1 MKLIS
6 LYIENFG
13 GLSRYE
19 LDFADG
25 LTVIEAENGFG
36 KTTMAEFIRA
46 MFYGFPR
53 KGKTLDKSRR
63 QKYTPWNGGKFGGNL
78 VFELDG
84 IRYRLE
90 RSFGATPKGDSF
102 SLIELNTGKKSSRF
116 TEEIGLELFGLD
128 GDAFERSTYL
138 PQMGETGSL
147 TTDSIRS
154 KLSNLVEDTNDV
166 GNFEKAV
173 AALKSKRSTY
183 VPYRGSGGSVS
194 QAQSRISQLQE
205 QLNLTLA
212 KEPPLEACGRSIAEL
227 ENAISTLQ
235 TECDQIRTRI
245 RTASEAAA
253 VAAAH
258 RQEQQML
265 RKREETEDQLQQLRE
280 KYPAGLPD
288 AEELEQSLRYNTRL
302 EMLKGRAVTDPE
314 DLEAEAFLN
323 SHRDRF
329 TVGIPSREA
338 LEEYR
343 EVCRQYYALA
353 AEAEGK
359 GLSQSEKEQEAR
371 LADLFSKGLLEKER
385 LEVLAKA
392 NREWEEKGHQR
403 SVLELSQEDHCRKQ
417 ALEIYFAAG
426 IPDEMTLRQKNEDLE
441 QLRQLQQAQSQ
452 RIAAAAQMTAGNTSP
467 VLMILLL
474 ILGIV
479 AAAVGIAMMGQSV
492 LVGGIGL
499 GIGVLCLIG
508 GILAGVR
515 LKKNR
520 ELEKE
525 IRAQREAIGAA
536 DEQIRKLRESIEQF
550 ALSYSTNDML
560 AAALYEIRDNRED
573 YLALLAK
580 QRQLEEKQRILDGE
594 RDGLEQ
600 FLRKELGEVDY
611 AEEILNLRLLREQ
624 YLDLQNQKK
633 QAEEEAAQ
641 LREKA
646 AQLLQKI
653 RSFLTS
659 YGISCGEDLYG
670 ALAELERT
678 ADAYIRAK
686 TRVQRWQEQ
695 KQQHEL
701 DLAESTEALAAF
713 FARIGLKPDSDIAR
727 QLLRIRDDR
736 KTFAELA
743 HALDKLDCELE
754 AFREENK
761 LRLAEKLPDVLE
773 NPEELREEEIRKNRQ
788 LREETERLLQ
798 LQQEQRQ
805 LKSAVAQLPALQEDL
820 QVWVE
825 RKIADQRSADI
836 LDDTVAFLDQA
847 KENLSVSYLGPIRGS
862 FNGYL
867 SRLWGDQAGKTLVN
881 QDLDVLLERYGE
893 SWELGYFSAG
903 QTDLV
908 MLCMRFA
915 LVDALFGENSPC
927 VILDDP
933 FVNLDDRHSRLAL
946 ELLEELAQRRQILY
960 LTWSTSRTPN

>member
-36 KTTMAEFIRA
+36 KTTLAEFIRA

-102 SLIELNTGKKSSRF
+102 ALIELNTGKKSSRF
-116 TEEIGLELFGLD
+116 TEDIGLELFGLD

-138 PQMGETGSL
+138 PQMADTGSL

-166 GNFEKAV
+166 GNFDKAIV
-173 AALKSKRSTY
+173 ALKSKRSTY

-194 QAQSRISQLQE
+194 QAQSRISMIQE
-205 QLNLTLA
+205 QLNLTAA
-212 KEPPLEACGRSIAEL
+212 KAPHLEACGRNIEEL
-227 ENAISTLQ
+227 ERSAEALQ
-235 TECDQIRTRI
+235 AECDQIRNRI
-245 RTASEAAA
+245 RKASEAA
-253 VAAAH
+253 VIAATH

-265 RKREETEDQLQQLRE
+265 RKWNETKDQLTQLRE
-280 KYPAGLPD
+280 KYPDGLPGAD
-288 AEELEQSLRYNTRL
+288 ELEESLRWNTRL
-302 EMLKGRAVTDPE
+302 EMLKGRTITDPE
-314 DLEAEAFLN
+314 DLEAEAFVN
-323 SHRDRF
+323 AHADRF
-329 TVGIPSREA
+329 RSGTPSKEA
-338 LEEYR
+338 LEENR
-343 EVCRQYYALA
+343 EASRQYFALV

-359 GLSQSEKEQEAR
+359 GLSQSEKAQESR
-371 LADLFSKGLLEKER
+371 LADLYCKGLLEKER
-385 LEVLAKA
+385 LDALTKT

-417 ALEIYFAAG
+417 ALESYFAAG
-426 IPDEMTLRQKNEDLE
+426 IPDEMILRQKQEDLE
-441 QLRQLQQAQSQ
+441 QLRQLKEAQSQ
-452 RIAAAAQMTAGNTSP
+452 RITVAAQLSAGNTSP

-474 ILGIV
+474 ILGIGAV
-479 AAAVGIAMMGQSV
+479 AVGIAMLAQSH

-499 GIGVLCLIG
+499 GGGILCLIG
-508 GILAGVR
+508 GIFAAVR

-520 ELEKE
+520 EQEKS
-525 IRAQREAIGAA
+525 IYAQREAIRSA
-536 DEQIRKLRESIEQF
+536 DEQIRKLQESIGQF
-550 ALSYSTNDML
+550 AVAYSTNDML

-573 YLALLAK
+573 YLVLLAK
-580 QRQLEEKQRILDGE
+580 QRQLEEKQRILDAE
-594 RDGLEQ
+594 RDALEQ
-600 FLRKELGEVDY
+600 ILRKALGDVNFAD
-611 AEEILNLRLLREQ
+611 EILNLRLCREQ

-633 QAEEEAAQ
+633 QAAEEAAL

-646 AQLLQKI
+646 TQLLEKI
-653 RSFLTS
+653 QAFLAS
-659 YGISCGEDLYG
+659 YGIGCGEDLYG
-670 ALAELERT
+670 ALAELERM
-678 ADAYIRAK
+678 ADDYVRSQS
-686 TRVQRWQEQ
+686 RVQRWQEA
-695 KQQHEL
+695 KNQHEA
-701 DLAESTEALAAF
+701 DLAESTSALAAF
-713 FARIGLKPDSDIAR
+713 FERIGLKPESDIAG

-736 KTFAELA
+736 KAVAELED
-743 HALDKLDCELE
+743 ALDKLEGELE

-788 LREETERLLQ
+788 LREGTERLLQ
-798 LQQEQRQ
+798 LQQDQRQ

-820 QVWVE
+820 QMWVE
-825 RKIADQRSADI
+825 RKNADQHSADI
-836 LDDTVAFLDQA
+836 LDDTMAFLEQA
-847 KENLSVSYLGPIRGS
+847 KENLSCSYMGPIRRS
-862 FNGYL
+862 FCEYL
-867 SRLWGDQAGKTLVN
+867 ERLWEEQPGQTLVT
-881 QDLDVLLERYGE
+881 QDLDVQLERYGQVR
-893 SWELGYFSAG
+893 ELGYFSAG
-903 QTDLV
+903 QADLV

-915 LVDALFGENSPC
+915 LVDALFKEETPC

-933 FVNLDDRHSRLAL
+933 FVNLDDRHAKLAL
-946 ELLEELAQRRQILY
+946 ELLADLAQSRQILY
-960 LTWSTSRTPN
+960 LTCSSSRTPN

>member
-19 LDFADG
+19 LDFTDG

-36 KTTMAEFIRA
+36 KTTLAEFIRA

-84 IRYRLE
+84 IRYRME

-212 KEPPLEACGRSIAEL
+212 KEPQLEECGRSIEEL
-227 ENAISTLQ
+227 EDATGALQ
-235 TECDQIRTRI
+235 TECDQIRIRI

-253 VAAAH
+253 VVAAH

-265 RKREETEDQLQQLRE
+265 QKRQETEDQLQQLRE

-288 AEELEQSLRYNTRL
+288 AEELEQSLRCNTRL

-314 DLEAEAFLN
+314 DLEAEAFVN
-323 SHRDRF
+323 AHADRF

-359 GLSQSEKEQEAR
+359 GLSQSEMVQEAR
-371 LADLFSKGLLEKER
+371 LADLFGKGLLEKER

-417 ALEIYFAAG
+417 ALESYFAAG
-426 IPDEMTLRQKNEDLE
+426 VPDEMTLRQKQEDLE
-441 QLRQLQQAQSQ
+441 QLRQLRQAQSQ
-452 RIAAAAQMTAGNTSP
+452 RVAAAAQMTVGNTNP

-474 ILGIV
+474 ILGIA

-520 ELEKE
+520 EQEKM
-525 IRAQREAIGAA
+525 IRTQREDIRSA
-536 DEQIRKLRESIEQF
+536 DEQIRKLQESIEQF
-550 ALSYSTNDML
+550 ALAYSTNDML

-573 YLALLAK
+573 YFALLAK

-594 RDGLEQ
+594 RAGLEQ
-600 FLRKELGEVDY
+600 LLRKELGDVDY

-624 YLDLQNQKK
+624 HLDLQNQKK

-646 AQLLQKI
+646 TQLLQKF
-653 RSFLTS
+653 RSFLAS
-659 YGISCGEDLYG
+659 YGIGCGEDLHG

-678 ADAYIRAK
+678 ADAYIRAQA
-686 TRVQRWQEQ
+686 RVQRWQEQ
-695 KQQHEL
+695 KQQYEA

-713 FARIGLKPDSDIAR
+713 FDRIGLKPESDIAG

-743 HALDKLDCELE
+743 DALDKLDSELE

-761 LRLAEKLPDVLE
+761 LRLAEKLPDVLD
-773 NPEELREEEIRKNRQ
+773 NPAELREEEIRKNRQ

-820 QVWVE
+820 QMWQE

-836 LDDTVAFLDQA
+836 LDDTMAFLDQA
-847 KENLSVSYLGPIRGS
+847 KENLSCSYMGPIRSS
-862 FNGYL
+862 FDGYL
-867 SRLWGDQAGKTLVN
+867 SRLWGDQVGKTLVN
-881 QDLDVLLERYGE
+881 QDLDVVLERYGE
-893 SWELGYFSAG
+893 SRELGYFSAG

-927 VILDDP
+927 IILDDP
-933 FVNLDDRHSRLAL
+933 FVNLDDAHTKQAL
-946 ELLEELAQRRQILY
+946 ELLAELAQSRQILY
-960 LTWSTSRTPN
+960 LTCSTSRTPN